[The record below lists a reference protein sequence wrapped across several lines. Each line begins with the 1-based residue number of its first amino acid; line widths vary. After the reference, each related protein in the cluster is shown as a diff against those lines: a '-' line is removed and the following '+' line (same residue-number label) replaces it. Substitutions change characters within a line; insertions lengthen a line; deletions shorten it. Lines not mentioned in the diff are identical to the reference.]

1 MKRMIY
7 MIQKSLKE
15 NFCRPSDFFDIDW
28 DVVKKSIEIMPF
40 KAILALIILVLVG
53 VLLMVQYYIT
63 LPFRLLNEIA
73 QYWCEY

>member
-7 MIQKSLKE
+7 MIL
-15 NFCRPSDFFDIDW
+15 NFFEDEFCTPSDFFDINW
-28 DVVKKSIEIMPF
+28 ETVKNSIELMPF
-40 KAILALIILVLVG
+40 KAILALVIVVLVG
-53 VLLMVQYYIT
+53 ILLMVQYYLT

>member
-7 MIQKSLKE
+7 MIQKFFKDE
-15 NFCRPSDFFDIDW
+15 FCTPPDFFDINW
-28 DVVKKSIEIMPF
+28 DIVKKSIEIMPF
-40 KAILALIILVLVG
+40 KAILALIICVLVG
-53 VLLMVQYYIT
+53 ILLVVQYYLT

>member
-7 MIQKSLKE
+7 MIQTFFKE
-15 NFCRPSDFFDIDW
+15 EFCRPSDFFDINW
-28 DVVKKSIEIMPF
+28 DVAKKSIEIMPF
-40 KAILALIILVLVG
+40 KAILALIICVLIG
-53 VLLMVQYYIT
+53 VLLMVQYYLT